1 MTQPNDGGPAFPRP
15 ANPPYNSS
23 ANGMSLRDYIATHAT
38 PLDASRWHQK
48 LGEACN
54 WATTPTMEQAKYAY
68 ADAMLKAREQDGD

>member
-1 MTQPNDGGPAFPRP
+1 
-15 ANPPYNSS
+15 
-23 ANGMSLRDYIATHAT
+23 MSLRDYIATHAT